1 MSYHKI
7 NRILVIGLGLI
18 GGSLAKALKRKQF
31 ATLIA
36 GFDMSPDEVRQG
48 LELDVIDEGFNELA
62 ACVPIADLIVLAVP
76 VKATHQVLEQIKPL
90 LSSHTIITDVGS
102 TKANVVAAARDVFGT
117 IPSGFIP
124 GHPIAGSEKSGVIA
138 SDDQLFVKHK
148 IILTPLPESDPSAV
162 QQVARMWQT
171 TGAEVLQMAVERH
184 DEVLAATSHLPHILA
199 FSLVDTLA
207 REQDSTE
214 IFRYAAGGFRDFTR
228 IAASDPTMWH
238 DICIANKQQLLNQ
251 IDNFTAG
258 LAELRTAIEHTDS
271 QAMTGVFTRAKAARE
286 HFNRMLTRSAY
297 SLNRHQDHV
306 TFRVRKAMAIQGNT
320 RVPGDKSISHRAVI
334 MGALA
339 EGVTLIRGFLESEDS
354 LATLQAFR
362 DMGVVIEGPH
372 QGQVKIY
379 GVGLYGLCPPPGDL
393 YLGSSDISMRLL
405 SAILAAQEFDSCL
418 LGDDLLMTK
427 PMVRITQALRTMG
440 AQVDTAD
447 GGVPPVNIYAVESL
461 QGIDCTMQVPSAQV
475 KSGLLLAGLY
485 AQGKTTITEPVMTRD
500 HTERMLQHFGVDV
513 QRNGLTVSINPGQTL
528 KAADFNVPGDMSC
541 AAFFIVAAAISFN
554 SDVVIEQVGINPGR
568 SGLIDILRLMGAD
581 IDCTNAADLNGE
593 PVVDIHVKYAPLQ
606 GIAIPAECLSASSDE
621 LPLVF
626 VAAACA
632 QGESLLKGAA
642 ELRGKEQNRVQ
653 AMTDGL
659 RKMGIVIDN
668 KNGQISITG
677 GEFIGAKVDSFGD
690 PRIAMALSIAGSQAH
705 GDLLITGCDHVASSF
720 PDFVEIAQKIGL
732 RLQKEET

>member
-162 QQVARMWQT
+162 QQVARMWQA

-306 TFRVRKAMAIQGNT
+306 TFRVRKAMAIQGNI

-379 GVGLYGLCPPPGDL
+379 GVGLHGLCPPPGDL

-405 SAILAAQEFDSCL
+405 SAILAAQEFDSRL
-418 LGDDLLMTK
+418 LGDDLLMRK

-440 AQVDTAD
+440 AQVDTAA

-513 QRNGLTVSINPGQTL
+513 QRNGLTVSITPGQTL

-541 AAFFIVAAAISFN
+541 AAFFIVAAAISPN

-593 PVVDIHVKYAPLQ
+593 PVVDIHVKYAPLR

-626 VAAACA
+626 VTAACA

-668 KNGQISITG
+668 ENGQISITG

-705 GDLLITGCDHVASSF
+705 GDVLITGCDHVASSF

>member
-36 GFDMSPDEVRQG
+36 GFDVSPDEVRQG
-48 LELDVIDEGFNELA
+48 LELDVIDEGFTELA

-162 QQVARMWQT
+162 QQVARMWQA

-379 GVGLYGLCPPPGDL
+379 GVGLHGLCPPPGDL

-405 SAILAAQEFDSCL
+405 SAILAAQEFDSRL

-513 QRNGLTVSINPGQTL
+513 QRNGLTVSITPGQTL

-541 AAFFIVAAAISFN
+541 AAFFIVAAAISPN

-705 GDLLITGCDHVASSF
+705 GDVLITGCDHVASSF

>member
-162 QQVARMWQT
+162 QQVARMWQA

-379 GVGLYGLCPPPGDL
+379 GVGLHGLCPPPGDL

-405 SAILAAQEFDSCL
+405 SAILAAQEFDSRL

-513 QRNGLTVSINPGQTL
+513 QRNGLTVSITPGQTL

-642 ELRGKEQNRVQ
+642 ELRGKEQNRAQ

-705 GDLLITGCDHVASSF
+705 GDVLITGCDHVASSF

>member
-162 QQVARMWQT
+162 QQVARMWQA

-306 TFRVRKAMAIQGNT
+306 TFRVRKAMAIQGNI

-379 GVGLYGLCPPPGDL
+379 GVGLHGLCPPPGDL

-405 SAILAAQEFDSCL
+405 SAILAAQEFDSRL

-705 GDLLITGCDHVASSF
+705 GDVLITGCDHVASSF

>member
-36 GFDMSPDEVRQG
+36 GFDVSPDEVRQG
-48 LELDVIDEGFNELA
+48 LELDVIDEGFTKLA

-162 QQVARMWQT
+162 QQVARMWQA

-306 TFRVRKAMAIQGNT
+306 TFRVRKAMAIQGNI

-379 GVGLYGLCPPPGDL
+379 GVGLHGLCPPPGDL

-541 AAFFIVAAAISFN
+541 AAFFIVAAAISPN

-705 GDLLITGCDHVASSF
+705 GDVLITGCDHVASSF

>member
-1 MSYHKI
+1 VSYHKI

-162 QQVARMWQT
+162 QQVARMWQA

-306 TFRVRKAMAIQGNT
+306 TFRVRKAMAIQGNI

-379 GVGLYGLCPPPGDL
+379 GVGLHGLCPPPGDL

-405 SAILAAQEFDSCL
+405 SAILAAQEFDSRL
-418 LGDDLLMTK
+418 LGDDLLMRK

-440 AQVDTAD
+440 AQVDTAA

-513 QRNGLTVSINPGQTL
+513 QRNGLTVSITPGQTL

-541 AAFFIVAAAISFN
+541 AAFFIVAAAISPN

-593 PVVDIHVKYAPLQ
+593 PVVDIHVKYAPLR

-626 VAAACA
+626 VTAACA

-668 KNGQISITG
+668 ENGQISITG

-705 GDLLITGCDHVASSF
+705 GDVLITGCDHVASSF